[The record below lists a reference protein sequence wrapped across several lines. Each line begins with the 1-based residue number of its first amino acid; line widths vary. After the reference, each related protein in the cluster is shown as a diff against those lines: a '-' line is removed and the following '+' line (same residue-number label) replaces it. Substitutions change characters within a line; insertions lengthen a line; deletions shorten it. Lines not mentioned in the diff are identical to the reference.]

1 MGLTIG
7 KTLLKHKRVILFVS
21 SLKKT
26 VMKLRPQVQGPID
39 VGWLLTIYLQNNY
52 LQYICKILK
61 TFWCYFHVV
70 WSCSRYGNYLLTSPG
85 SREGRKKR
93 KRKKTTKDEP
103 GSKSHNEEENEE
115 EKDEEKLRRPRL
127 RDLEGRYDVS
137 ELLAPANTLT
147 NPNND
152 RKSEL

>member
-1 MGLTIG
+1 MLG
-7 KTLLKHKRVILFVS
+7 
-21 SLKKT
+21 
-26 VMKLRPQVQGPID
+26 D
-39 VGWLLTIYLQNNY
+39 Y
-52 LQYICKILK
+52 LQYIRKILK
-61 TFWCYFHVV
+61 TFHVV

-103 GSKSHNEEENEE
+103 SLKSHNEEEEKEE
-115 EKDEEKLRRPRL
+115 EEESEEEEKLRRPRKKRL